1 MDEDLS
7 DTDVT
12 EIVTQTLKYADQDG
26 DNMLNMTEFKD
37 FYNQVFQI
45 TI

>member
-1 MDEDLS
+1 MDQDLS
-7 DTDVT
+7 DNDVK
-12 EIVTQTLKYADQDG
+12 EIVIQTLKYADQDG
-26 DNMLNMTEFKD
+26 DNMLNMVEFKD